1 MAPGLCI
8 HHHAHLEVLAER
20 LATALDGER
29 PPSVLSPQ
37 RVLVAHPGMGQWLR
51 RFLSRRRVAGR
62 PGIVANLETILL
74 GEALQAAFASELGIA
89 PNPLFDGQPLALA
102 VFAELADPDELGEA
116 ARYLGKAAD
125 SSRRW
130 QLAAALA
137 AVYSRYLSY
146 RPEWIADW
154 EDGQSTHWQ
163 ARLWRRLVARHGRDH
178 RARLLSALLA
188 KPAQPQSETLHC
200 FGFSHLPPLALQWL
214 ARRAEAQ
221 PVALYFPNP
230 CHEYWGLIES
240 RRRIAARADGTDG
253 SDPAHREIG
262 HPLLASLGA
271 QGQAFFNRLVELGLE
286 QQEPDRSEAW
296 PGSQRERGTLALLQS
311 EIRSLAMPADPPPV
325 TIDDSL
331 TIVAAAS
338 RLRELEVLRE
348 RLLALLAR
356 DPSLKPG
363 EIVVMAPNLSAYAA
377 LLPAVFATPEIAPIL
392 PYRLSDYALAGQHPV
407 FGVCQ
412 RLLALSESRFG
423 VNSVLAWLDCPALAQ
438 RFGLDQAAIAAI
450 RGWLKDA
457 GVAWGLDA
465 AFRQAEQAGSE
476 DRNTWSA
483 GLARLWLG
491 YASGDDQSL
500 LNGRTSLAAAEGQ
513 RALWLA
519 GLDGLITLLAAARRD
534 LVRARPLSDWARW
547 WQRLLAALFSADTDD
562 SGATQALARAAA
574 LAVELAEA
582 AELAGVHAPVDWAMW
597 REWMRAALT
606 QHRESAALPQGGVLF
621 AGMVPFRALPF
632 RVVALIGLNDGEYP
646 RADAASPIDLSLA
659 EPRADDR
666 RLRDEDRYL
675 FLESLLSARDALHLS
690 YLGEDAQKGTPRP
703 PAGPLAELI
712 EHLQE
717 RLAPAPGQ
725 PGPVERSAIW
735 WQRAPL
741 HPFAA
746 RHAEASEPVLRSH
759 GSGWH
764 ARPRQQP
771 APAAPATATSAA
783 PSITRLKDLLAFYR
797 HPGQFYFQRC
807 LGAQLRRYDE
817 RLADDEVLSAGELRS
832 RALAQQLL
840 EEALVEGAIPERAPP
855 LWRGRGG
862 LPGGFA
868 EQPAWDRL
876 VEEVGAT
883 FATLQSD
890 YAGLIALPPQSL
902 DIDLAL
908 GAGRRLEGRIAGLR
922 GDTLLRYQPGS
933 CYPEQIIALF
943 IEWAAASLAQ
953 GRALAAVQVPALR
966 RSLVFGKPQTL
977 GPALYWP
984 DAPERLAT
992 ALIRL
997 IDIAEQGSRR
1007 CLPLPLATAW
1017 AWCERDPATTDQR
1030 RDYAHKQFGDIDLIV
1045 DDPHAGRRDCLDPYW
1060 QARFNDTPL
1069 FAEGS
1074 AEFTEFVA
1082 LAEAIF
1088 ALVTP
1093 QAAPA

>member
-20 LATALDGER
+20 LAQALDGER

-74 GEALQAAFASELGIA
+74 GEALQAAFASELGVA

-102 VFAELADPDELGEA
+102 VFAELADPDDLGEA
-116 ARYLGKAAD
+116 ARYLGATAD
-125 SSRRW
+125 SNRRW
-130 QLAAALA
+130 QLAAALG

-154 EDGQSTHWQ
+154 EDGRGTHWQ
-163 ARLWRRLVARHGRDH
+163 ARLWRRLVARHGRAH
-178 RARLLSALLA
+178 RAHLLSALLA
-188 KPAQPQSETLHC
+188 RPVQPRAETLHC
-200 FGFSHLPPLALQWL
+200 FGFSHLPPVALQWL
-214 ARRAEAQ
+214 AQRAEAQ

-240 RRRIAARADGTDG
+240 RRRIGTRASAADGG
-253 SDPAHREIG
+253 HREIG
-262 HPLLASLGA
+262 HPLLASLGS
-271 QGQAFFNRLVELGLE
+271 QGQAFFNRLGDLGLD
-286 QQEPDRSEAW
+286 QDPDRPEPSA
-296 PGSQRERGTLALLQS
+296 GADRERGTLALLQS
-311 EIRSLAMPADPPPV
+311 EIRSLSMPTDPPPV
-325 TIDDSL
+325 VIDDSL

-338 RLRELEVLRE
+338 RLRELEILRE
-348 RLLALLAR
+348 RLLTLLAR

-363 EIVVMAPNLSAYAA
+363 DIVVMAPNLAAYAA
-377 LLPAVFATPEIAPIL
+377 LLPAVFASAEIAPIL

-412 RLLALSESRFG
+412 RLLGLSESRFG

-438 RFGLDQAAIAAI
+438 RFGLDQTALAAI

-465 AFRQAEQAGSE
+465 AFRQSEQAGGD

-500 LNGRTSLAAAEGQ
+500 LNGRTSVAAAEGQ

-519 GLDGLITLLAAARRD
+519 GLDGLLTLLAAARRD
-534 LVRARPLSDWARW
+534 LVRARPLTDWARW
-547 WQRLLAALFSADTDD
+547 WQRLLAALFSADADD
-562 SGATQALARAAA
+562 PATGPALARAAA

-582 AELAGVHAPVDWAMW
+582 AELAGVNEPVDWAMW
-597 REWMRAALT
+597 RELMRAALE
-606 QHRESAALPQGGVLF
+606 QRRESAALPQGGVLF

-632 RVVALIGLNDGEYP
+632 RVVALIGLNDGEFP
-646 RADAASPIDLSLA
+646 RADAASKLDLSLA

-690 YLGEDAQKGTPRP
+690 YLGEDAHKGTPRP

-712 EHLQE
+712 EHLEE
-717 RLAPAPGQ
+717 RLAPAATA
-725 PGPVERSAIW
+725 PGPIQRSAIW
-735 WQRAPL
+735 SQRAPL

-764 ARPRQQP
+764 ARPRPQS
-771 APAAPATATSAA
+771 APTPTPTAAVAATPVHSLQ
-783 PSITRLKDLLAFYR
+783 RLLAFYR
-797 HPGQFYFQRC
+797 HPGKFYFERC

-817 RLADDEVLSAGELRS
+817 RLADDEVLSAAELYLRP
-832 RALAQQLL
+832 LAAQLL
-840 EEALVEGAIPERAPP
+840 DEALVEGAIPARAPP
-855 LWRGRGG
+855 LWRGRGC

-876 VEEVGAT
+876 VEEVGTT
-883 FATLQSD
+883 FALLQSD
-890 YAGLIALPPQSL
+890 YAGLIALPPKAL
-902 DIDLAL
+902 DIDLEL
-908 GAGRRLEGRIAGLR
+908 GPGRRLAGRIAGLR
-922 GDTLLRYQPGS
+922 GDTLLRYQPGT
-933 CYPEQIIALF
+933 CYPEQIIAVF
-943 IEWAAASLAQ
+943 IEWAAASLTL
-953 GRALAAVQVPALR
+953 GRALAAVQVPGLR
-966 RSLVFGKPQTL
+966 RSLAPFKTMTL
-977 GPALYWP
+977 GPDLHWP
-984 DAPERLAT
+984 TGLDRLAA

-997 IDIAEQGSRR
+997 IEIAELGSSR

-1017 AWCERDPATTDQR
+1017 AWCERESAPADQR
-1030 RDYAHKQFGDIDLIV
+1030 REYARKQFGDIDQIA
-1045 DDPHAGRRDCLDPYW
+1045 DDPHAARHDCLDPYW
-1060 QARFNDTPL
+1060 QLRFNDSPL

-1082 LAEAIF
+1082 LAEEIF

-1093 QAAPA
+1093 LGAPA